1 MQVFQPSKFEHNTPC
16 GSLPKEDGVCQTN
29 EPRVVAS
36 PTVSPE
42 LSTEHKAPRHHD
54 HRHLLV
60 REKLQ
65 RLRVTKQ
72 LETELCG
79 SYGRRASSQPCR
91 DDHRPRHARG
101 PKALLQTIRDV
112 SRDIGSNVASSFT
125 NVASAGLRFPV
136 TLMMSLALGFH
147 NAPKLYGDKTVRP
160 SPPTR
165 VASFTHG
172 LKYGSQELWNQ
183 MSDAITGIVLLPMQG
198 VREEGVMGLAKGVG
212 KGVGG
217 LALKPMAAICG
228 FPAYALKGL
237 HKELRK
243 ADILDFTAHIDAART
258 AQGED
263 EWEHATDEE
272 KEKIVDVW
280 KELVRDSVVGEKYLR
295 RGICRLPMILP
306 DT

>member
-1 MQVFQPSKFEHNTPC
+1 
-16 GSLPKEDGVCQTN
+16 
-29 EPRVVAS
+29 
-36 PTVSPE
+36 
-42 LSTEHKAPRHHD
+42 
-54 HRHLLV
+54 
-60 REKLQ
+60 
-65 RLRVTKQ
+65 
-72 LETELCG
+72 
-79 SYGRRASSQPCR
+79 
-91 DDHRPRHARG
+91 
-101 PKALLQTIRDV
+101 
-112 SRDIGSNVASSFT
+112 
-125 NVASAGLRFPV
+125 
-136 TLMMSLALGFH
+136 
-147 NAPKLYGDKTVRP
+147 
-160 SPPTR
+160 
-165 VASFTHG
+165 
-172 LKYGSQELWNQ
+172 
-183 MSDAITGIVLLPMQG
+183 
-198 VREEGVMGLAKGVG
+198 MGLAKGVG